1 MLRLESV
8 MERII
13 NKGQT
18 AFLKGRNIMEGTMSL
33 HEIIH
38 DTKVKKKEG
47 LVLKLDFEKAYDKA
61 SWDFLFDCLEQR
73 GFPPRWCSW
82 IKKVVTCGTLSVKVN
97 DQMGPYFTSGKGV
110 RQGDPL
116 SPLLFNLAVDAL
128 AKMIQM
134 GQQNHLI
141 KGLIP
146 EYIEGGRALL
156 LYANDTIL
164 CIQDDL
170 EVA

>member
-47 LVLKLDFEKAYDKA
+47 LVLKLDFEKAYDKV
-61 SWDFLFDCLEQR
+61 SWDFLF
-73 GFPPRWCSW
+73 
-82 IKKVVTCGTLSVKVN
+82 
-97 DQMGPYFTSGKGV
+97 
-110 RQGDPL
+110 
-116 SPLLFNLAVDAL
+116 LLFRTER
-128 AKMIQM
+128 
-134 GQQNHLI
+134 
-141 KGLIP
+141 IP
-146 EYIEGGRALL
+146 
-156 LYANDTIL
+156 T
-164 CIQDDL
+164 Q
-170 EVA
+170 VV